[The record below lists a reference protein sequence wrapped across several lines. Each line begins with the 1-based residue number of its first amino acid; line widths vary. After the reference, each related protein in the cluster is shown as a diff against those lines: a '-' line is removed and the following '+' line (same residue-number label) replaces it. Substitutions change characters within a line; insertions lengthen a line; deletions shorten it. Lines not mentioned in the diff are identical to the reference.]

1 VRGNVDR
8 EDDSMWTKL
17 AAAALAATALASP
30 AGAAEHSWRHS
41 MVKAKSDA
49 GIVMMVTKGF
59 AEKQG
64 LKLDITQVQSDT
76 IALKALLAGELD
88 SYEGGPGGAMIA
100 ASRGV
105 DVKVVGCQWPGLPHG
120 IFVRSNI
127 HSVKDLVGKT
137 VAISQPGAMP
147 DELVRT
153 LLAKDGVPAD
163 KVKFANLGGDND
175 RYKALVAGVADAA
188 VISGEYTPIAAKAGV
203 HMLVA
208 GRDVLPD
215 YMRVCIMTTGA
226 VIKAKHDDLVH
237 FLAAEMAALHYAM
250 SHRAEAIALTQEITG
265 LKPDDPRPAYIYDD
279 AVRTHAVDPDI
290 NLPVDKLDWMQQQQV
305 KAGDQPHPADLS
317 KVADPGPR
325 LAALKLVASK

>member
-1 VRGNVDR
+1 MRV
-8 EDDSMWTKL
+8 KI
-17 AAAALAATALASP
+17 AIAALAAMGVAAS
-30 AGAAEHSWRHS
+30 ANAQERNWRHA

-76 IALKALLAGELD
+76 IELKALLAGELD

-100 ASRGV
+100 AARGV
-105 DVKVVGCQWPGLPHG
+105 DVKILGCQWPGLPHG
-120 IFVRSNI
+120 IFVRGGINA
-127 HSVKDLVGKT
+127 VKDLKGKT
-137 VAISQPGAMP
+137 IAISQPGAMP
-147 DELVRT
+147 DELVRA

-163 KVKFANLGGDND
+163 DVKFANLGGDND

-188 VISGEYTPIAAKAGV
+188 VISGEYTPIAEKAGV
-203 HMLVA
+203 RMLVA

-215 YMRVCIMTTGA
+215 YMRICIMTTGA
-226 VIKAKHDDLVH
+226 VVKSRHDEVVR
-237 FLAAEMAALHYAM
+237 FLAAEMAALHYALT
-250 SHRAEAIALTQEITG
+250 HRAETIALAQEITG
-265 LKPDDPRPAYIYDD
+265 VKPDDPRPAYIFDD

-290 NLPVDKLDWMQQQQV
+290 GLPVAKLDWMQAQQV

-317 KVADPGPR
+317 KVADAGPR
-325 LAALKLVASK
+325 QEALKRMMTN